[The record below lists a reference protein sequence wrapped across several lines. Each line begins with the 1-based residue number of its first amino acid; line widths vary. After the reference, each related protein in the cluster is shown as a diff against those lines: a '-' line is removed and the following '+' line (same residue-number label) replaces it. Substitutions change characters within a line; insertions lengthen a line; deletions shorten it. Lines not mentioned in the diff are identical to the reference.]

1 MVYKKKNVLRR
12 QALQQKMIS
21 VDYKVNKDIV
31 AEMVRVV
38 GDNVGN
44 KICSRDEAISLAESM
59 DLDLVEVSPKSS
71 PPVCK
76 ILDFEKF
83 KYDQLKFQKKRQA
96 HSVKS
101 EMKEIKVG
109 PNIGE
114 NDLNFKMR
122 YAINFLRNKSVVKVS
137 VFFPGRYINFKE
149 KGEDVL
155 KKFIEQLSSF
165 GAPEA
170 EPHLEGKK
178 MYVTILPK

>member
-21 VDYKVNKDIV
+21 IDYKVNKDII
-31 AEMVRVV
+31 ADTVRIV

-44 KICSRDEAISLAESM
+44 KICSREEALSLAESM

-83 KYDQLKFQKKRQA
+83 KYDQLKHQKKRQA
-96 HSVKS
+96 HSGKS
-101 EMKEIKVG
+101 EIKEIKIT

-137 VFFPGRYINFKE
+137 VFFPGRSINFKE
-149 KGEDVL
+149 KGESVL
-155 KKFIEQLSSF
+155 KIFIERLSSF
-165 GAPEA
+165 GAPDA
-170 EPHLEGKK
+170 EPHMEGRKI
-178 MYVTILPK
+178 YVTILPK

>member
-1 MVYKKKNVLRR
+1 MVYKKKNILKR

-21 VDYKVNKDIV
+21 IPYKVNKDIV
-31 AEMVRVV
+31 AEHVRIV

-44 KICSRDEAISLAESM
+44 RICSLEEALSLAESM
-59 DLDLVEVSPKSS
+59 DLDLIEVFPKSS

-101 EMKEIKVG
+101 EMKEIKLG

-137 VFFPGRYINFKE
+137 VFFPGRSINFKE
-149 KGEDVL
+149 KGENVL
-155 KKFIEQLSSF
+155 RKFIEHLSSF
-165 GAPEA
+165 GVPDA
-170 EPHLEGKK
+170 EPHMDGKK